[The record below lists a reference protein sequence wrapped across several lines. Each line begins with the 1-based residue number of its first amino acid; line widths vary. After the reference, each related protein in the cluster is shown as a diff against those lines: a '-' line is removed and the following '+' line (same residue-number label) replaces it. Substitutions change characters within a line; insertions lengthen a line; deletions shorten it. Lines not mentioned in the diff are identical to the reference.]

1 MLQPKRTKFRKM
13 HKGRI
18 HGMAKGGSD
27 LDLWHLWPKSH
38 SARADH
44 RAPDRSGAAGHDPS
58 HETAGPGLDPDFPRY
73 AGYV

>member
-27 LDLWHLWPKSH
+27 LTFGTWPKSH
-38 SARADH
+38 PARADH
-44 RAPDRSGAAGHDPS
+44 RAPDRSGAAGDDPS
-58 HETAGPGLDPDFPRY
+58 NETAGPGLDPDFPRY
-73 AGYV
+73 AGHV

>member
-27 LDLWHLWPKSH
+27 LTFGTYGLKATQPERDP
-38 SARADH
+38 
-44 RAPDRSGAAGHDPS
+44 RAPDRSGAAGDDPS
-58 HETAGPGLDPDFPRY
+58 NETAGPGLDPDFPRY
-73 AGYV
+73 AGHV